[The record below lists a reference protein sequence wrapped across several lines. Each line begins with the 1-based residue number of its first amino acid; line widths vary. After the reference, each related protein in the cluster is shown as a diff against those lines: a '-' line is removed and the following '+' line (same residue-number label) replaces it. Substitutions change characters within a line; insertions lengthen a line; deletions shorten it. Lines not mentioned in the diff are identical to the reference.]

1 MRHLLSLSGL
11 LAVVW
16 WLLSGTPQP
25 LLLGLGAVACAIVV
39 YIAHRMDVI
48 DHEGHPI
55 HLHPVR
61 LVRYWMWLLVEI
73 VKSNWD
79 VARCLL
85 DPKLPISP
93 TLFSV
98 PADQLSDLGK
108 VIYANSI
115 TLTPGTVSIN
125 LEAHHIDVHAL
136 TKSGAAA
143 LQQGA
148 MHEKVLALELAATQT
163 PEA

>member
-1 MRHLLSLSGL
+1 MP
-11 LAVVW
+11 ATV
-16 WLLSGTPQP
+16 P
-25 LLLGLGAVACAIVV
+25 
-39 YIAHRMDVI
+39 
-48 DHEGHPI
+48 PI
-55 HLHPVR
+55 H
-61 LVRYWMWLLVEI
+61 
-73 VKSNWD
+73 
-79 VARCLL
+79 
-85 DPKLPISP
+85 P